1 MIDTCQANTMFS
13 KFYSPNIL
21 ATGSSEMGENSY
33 SVSVMCFGLSQ
44 KLTYALSTR
53 TTLISESQS
62 STSSRTTC
70 CNSWRGST
78 RQARRLCKI
87 WYALPAIETTV

>member
-33 SVSVMCFGLSQ
+33 SVSGGHHVSLRTLTLLPQHENDFDIGVAVIDKFTHYVLQFMEGINKTSQ
-44 KLTYALSTR
+44 ASMQDL
-53 TTLISESQS
+53 
-62 STSSRTTC
+62 
-70 CNSWRGST
+70 
-78 RQARRLCKI
+78 
-87 WYALPAIETTV
+87 V